1 MTRKKCVF
9 CPIAKNFPLVDP
21 YFRSIIF
28 GTMATT
34 YPTYHLGIVVSINLW
49 RLKICFPLFVYYGQ
63 TPERIRIPLGT
74 DVRLGPGD
82 IVLDGGTAAPT
93 FRPNALARILAGL
106 HFTHNPYCP
115 LGNARR
121 AALVAILPDDCH
133 PSTCKM
139 QSAACQ
145 RLLTTFARTPPS

>member
-1 MTRKKCVF
+1 
-9 CPIAKNFPLVDP
+9 
-21 YFRSIIF
+21 
-28 GTMATT
+28 MATT

-74 DVRLGPGD
+74 EVRLGPGD

-93 FRPNALARILAGL
+93 FRPTALARILAGL
-106 HFTHNPYCP
+106 YFTHSPYCP

-121 AALVAILPDDCH
+121 AALVAIQPDDCH
-133 PSTCKM
+133 PSSCKM
-139 QSAACQ
+139 QSAADDNICKDTAV
-145 RLLTTFARTPPS
+145 LTPSLISE